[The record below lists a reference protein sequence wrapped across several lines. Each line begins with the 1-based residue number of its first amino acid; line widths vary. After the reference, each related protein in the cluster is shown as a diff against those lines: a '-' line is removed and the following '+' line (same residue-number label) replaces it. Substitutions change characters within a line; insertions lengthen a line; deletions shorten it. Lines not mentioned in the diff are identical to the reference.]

1 MVPSV
6 FISGIRIA
14 ATSQANRIVG
24 QMRETINRRD
34 NSTQI
39 PRRVQFARRARI
51 APCRRMHARRARPPR
66 CATATA
72 SALNVRGHKPIADTN
87 TKNTEG
93 ARRACRLRSRALPG
107 APVAHRVR
115 RAFLLAAVAH
125 ARAHAEYRAGN
136 TAARSFVY
144 PLSAGAF
151 ANARHRAPAPIDHAG
166 RRDVGW
172 PPRIHMS
179 GCPLRASS

>member
-1 MVPSV
+1 
-6 FISGIRIA
+6 
-14 ATSQANRIVG
+14 
-24 QMRETINRRD
+24 MRETINRRD

-39 PRRVQFARRARI
+39 PHRVQFARRARI
-51 APCRRMHARRARPPR
+51 GRAGVCMRAAHGP
-66 CATATA
+66 TATA

-166 RRDVGW
+166 RRDVGG